1 MHAPR
6 KLMIA
11 CYGCLCTAG
20 LAAGSAFAADP
31 PTVAEPGVWQKHE
44 YSFQYMGF
52 TSTYSC
58 DGLADTLKRLLL
70 QSGARADAKA
80 QPGACASSYGHPD
93 KFARATL
100 VFYTLVPAGTA
111 GASGDPG
118 QGAWQPVAVAARS
131 PSQLQVGDCEVV
143 EQFRDQVLKKMF
155 TTRNLVD
162 HTTCVPHQESGSL
175 IDLRFEAFAPV
186 KGAATVAAPTPASP
200 QVFVYPKQGQS
211 AAQQAKDRSECQAS
225 ATAASGFDP
234 AAPAT
239 AGAQAS
245 GAAYSR
251 ALAAC
256 LEARGYSVR

>member
-1 MHAPR
+1 
-6 KLMIA
+6 MIA
-11 CYGCLCTAG
+11 CYGCLCAAG
-20 LAAGSAFAADP
+20 LAAGAAFGADP
-31 PTVAEPGVWQKHE
+31 PPVAEPGVWQKHE
-44 YSFQYMGF
+44 YSFAYMGF

-70 QSGARADAKA
+70 ASGARADAKA
-80 QPGACASSYGHPD
+80 EPGACASPYGRPD
-93 KFARATL
+93 RFARATL

-118 QGAWQPVAVAARS
+118 QGAWQPVAIAPRS
-131 PSQLQVGDCEVV
+131 PMQLQVGDCEVV
-143 EQFRDQVLKKMF
+143 EQFRDLVLKKMF

-186 KGAATVAAPTPASP
+186 KGAMAAAAPVPAPP
-200 QVFVYPKQGQS
+200 QLYVYPKQGQS
-211 AAQQAKDRSECQAS
+211 AAQQAKDRSECQTS
-225 ATAASGFDP
+225 ATAASGYDP
-234 AAPAT
+234 AAPPT
-239 AGAQAS
+239 AGAPAS
-245 GAAYSR
+245 GDAYSR